1 MFKASITSQKLVEC
15 IDALK
20 ALVAEAEFSMKPEG
34 IYVAAVDASNV
45 AMVTLDLASKAFESY
60 EATEMVLG
68 IDLKKMDGILEMSV
82 KDEIV
87 GLEVDEV
94 SHKFIIKMK
103 GLAYTMSLLDP
114 ASIRKLS
121 KIPKLDLPGSVRF
134 RGEDLRRGIK
144 ATKKVGDFVYIG
156 ISGKGFFIEGIGDT
170 DSVKLELTR
179 DEVIE
184 MRYAD
189 VKAMFSLDYLLDISK
204 VSSKAAEITLE
215 LGTDFPLRIKHKVA
229 DGNGDMMYIL
239 APRVESS

>member
-1 MFKASITSQKLVEC
+1 MFKASIASQKLVEC

-20 ALVAEAEFSMKPEG
+20 ALVAEAEFSLKPEG
-34 IYVAAVDASNV
+34 VSVAAVDASNV
-45 AMVTLDLASKAFESY
+45 ALVTLDLPSKAFESY

-94 SHKFIIKMK
+94 SHKFIIKMR

-121 KIPKLDLPGSVRF
+121 KIPKLDLPGSVTF

-156 ISGKGFFIEGIGDT
+156 ISGKCFFIEGIGDT

-179 DEVIE
+179 EEVIDLIPAE
-184 MRYAD
+184 

-204 VSSKAAEITLE
+204 VSGKTAEVILE
-215 LGTDFPLRIKHKVA
+215 LGTDSPLRVRHKIA
-229 DGNGDMMYIL
+229 GDGGTIMYIL

>member
-1 MFKASITSQKLVEC
+1 
-15 IDALK
+15 LK
-20 ALVAEAEFSMKPEG
+20 TAIFHQP
-34 IYVAAVDASNV
+34 
-45 AMVTLDLASKAFESY
+45 TLDLASKAFESY

-68 IDLKKMDGILEMSV
+68 IDLKKMGGILEMSV

-94 SHKFIIKMK
+94 SHKFIIKMR

-121 KIPKLDLPGSVRF
+121 KIPKLDLPGSVTF

-144 ATKKVGDFVYIG
+144 ATGKVGDYAYIG

-179 DEVIE
+179 DEVI
-184 MRYAD
+184 
-189 VKAMFSLDYLLDISK
+189 
-204 VSSKAAEITLE
+204 
-215 LGTDFPLRIKHKVA
+215 
-229 DGNGDMMYIL
+229 DMIC
-239 APRVESS
+239 

>member
-20 ALVAEAEFSMKPEG
+20 ALVAEAEFSIKPKG
-34 IYVAAVDASNV
+34 ISVAAVDASNV

-68 IDLKKMDGILEMSV
+68 IDLKKMAGILEMSV

-121 KIPKLDLPGSVRF
+121 KIPKLDLPGSVTF

-189 VKAMFSLDYLLDISK
+189 VKAMFSLDYLLDIGK
-204 VSSKAAEITLE
+204 VSSKAAEVTLE